1 MQVQTEDNKAIVAKA
16 IAAVGEI
23 ATLPEVTV
31 KIIEVVEDPKGTAR
45 DLHNVIKQDP
55 ALSAKVLKVV
65 NSAFYGLPGQ
75 VASVDRA
82 IVLLGLS
89 AVKNISIA
97 ASISRMFKS
106 GNQLEYFDAK
116 EMWVHSLAVSVCA
129 KNICIA
135 AGDVAGHDEVFLA
148 GLIHDLG
155 ILIERQA
162 FPEQLNEIAR
172 RASTN
177 SENWLDLERE
187 LIGPTHQELGRCV
200 DDQVEIPEASARGGW
215 VSPQPRRAFRR
226 TEANRHDRTYRRHP
240 LLSGT
245 ARIPLDGRQ
254 RGIHAR
260 APRLRW
266 CHHRTARR
274 DSRWSS
280 RSARRCSDRSANVG
294 RSYFP
299 VR

>member
-106 GNQLEYFDAK
+106 GNQLEHFDAK
-116 EMWVHSLAVSVCA
+116 QMWVHSLAVSVCA

-148 GLIHDLG
+148 G
-155 ILIERQA
+155 
-162 FPEQLNEIAR
+162 
-172 RASTN
+172 
-177 SENWLDLERE
+177 
-187 LIGPTHQELGRCV
+187 
-200 DDQVEIPEASARGGW
+200 
-215 VSPQPRRAFRR
+215 
-226 TEANRHDRTYRRHP
+226 
-240 LLSGT
+240 
-245 ARIPLDGRQ
+245 
-254 RGIHAR
+254 
-260 APRLRW
+260 
-266 CHHRTARR
+266 
-274 DSRWSS
+274 
-280 RSARRCSDRSANVG
+280 
-294 RSYFP
+294 
-299 VR
+299 

>member
-1 MQVQTEDNKAIVAKA
+1 MQVQTEDNKAIVSKA

-106 GNQLEYFDAK
+106 GNQLEFFDARQ
-116 EMWVHSLAVSVCA
+116 MWVHSLAVSVCA

-172 RASTN
+172 RCGN
-177 SENWLDLERE
+177 DSESWLDLERE
-187 LIGPTHQELGRCV
+187 LIGPTHQELGDALTTKWKFPRHLRAAVGYHHNPEELSDELKRIGMIVHTADILCCQEQHGFSLTAAHEEFTQDLLDCV
-200 DDQVEIPEASARGGW
+200 GVTVEQLVEIRDGLPEALADAQ
-215 VSPQPRRAFRR
+215 VVLQ
-226 TEANRHDRTYRRHP
+226 T
-240 LLSGT
+240 
-245 ARIPLDGRQ
+245 
-254 RGIHAR
+254 
-260 APRLRW
+260 
-266 CHHRTARR
+266 
-274 DSRWSS
+274 
-280 RSARRCSDRSANVG
+280 
-294 RSYFP
+294 
-299 VR
+299 